1 MPVAAAPAGVGV
13 TVPVTLDSVGG
24 VDPPPRGVEVPS
36 VPSVGMG
43 VGVLV
48 GVVVGIAVGVAV
60 GVPLGVGEV
69 TVGGTGVA
77 GGTGVV
83 GRPVVPDSFVPVRVG
98 VVVVVVAPVTGVVV
112 GPSPLPVS
120 WTPSTWLVALA

>member
-1 MPVAAAPAGVGV
+1 MPATRVPVGVAV
-13 TVPVTLDSVGG
+13 TVPVSRDSVGG
-24 VDPPPRGVEVPS
+24 VEPPPRGVEVPS
-36 VPSVGMG
+36 VPSVGIG

-48 GVVVGIAVGVAV
+48 GVAVASAVGVAV
-60 GVPLGVGEV
+60 GVPPGVGDV

-83 GRPVVPDSFVPVRVG
+83 GRPVVPASFVPARVG

-112 GPSPLPVS
+112 ATSLLPVS